1 MSSSSET
8 LSLTARHAAW
18 KSFTRT
24 GDPHFLRDLPK
35 QVAESWLRSWQH
47 GVDPILPGEFR
58 HAEHQP
64 PHDEQ
69 TQRLLRIARP
79 VIHALDK
86 ELASSSLVLY
96 LADRDG
102 WIVSRDGN
110 TKTLYAAD
118 QINSVPGARATENV
132 AGTNGLGTALFLREP
147 IQLDLSEH
155 FCESF
160 FEWAGSGVP
169 LVHPLSHELIGV
181 ADLVQYQKPLTPE
194 LTLLVKAIVAGIQS
208 RFLEQEIALQHRLLE
223 QFLSKSQR
231 PGATVLAVDRNGII
245 VSATPTLAQ
254 RLHLS
259 PEQLCGRSLSF
270 LPELHAATQEAI
282 NRNEPR
288 EALLSGVTSERLG
301 KVAIEPLQ
309 RQGEAAGALVYFSLP
324 QTSSRLELRRIGDSS
339 RWAARYTFADLLG
352 TAPNFRL
359 ALHRAQ
365 RVAPTDLPV
374 FLQGETGTG
383 KELLAHAMHH
393 ASPRG
398 DGPFVAVN
406 CGALAPDLIA
416 AELFGYEKGAFTGAS
431 ASGKRGKLE
440 LAHGGT
446 IFLDEI
452 TDTSPT
458 LQVSLLRALQDQEI
472 VPVGGEHPTRID
484 VRVITASNRN
494 VHALI
499 QNGTFRSD
507 LYYRLNGVTI
517 TLPPLRERQED
528 IPLLAQH
535 FLKEAPVERSLSA
548 EVRAALQ
555 QYQWPGNLR
564 ELRTVLQAAAVL
576 SAGSVIEETDLPPEV
591 CAAGGKHGPTPVEEG
606 ALSPGRALQKAIN
619 GHTTKEIDREVL
631 LAALRAHQG
640 NAKQAAKA
648 LGIAR
653 SSLYR
658 KLSEFGLMRS
668 WAQHERG
675 RP

>member
-1 MSSSSET
+1 MSSPHET
-8 LSLTARHAAW
+8 LSLAARQAAW
-18 KSFTRT
+18 KNFTRT

-58 HAEHQP
+58 HAEHQA
-64 PHDEQ
+64 PHNEQ
-69 TQRLLRIARP
+69 TQRLLRIAQP
-79 VIHALDK
+79 LIHALDK

-102 WIVSRDGN
+102 WIVYREGN
-110 TKTLYAAD
+110 TKVLYAAD

-160 FEWAGSGVP
+160 FDWAGVGVP
-169 LVHPLSHELIGV
+169 ILHPLSHELVAV
-181 ADLVQYQKPLTPE
+181 ADLVQYQKSLTPE
-194 LTLLVKAIVAGIQS
+194 LTLLAKAIVAGIQS
-208 RFLEQEIALQHRLLE
+208 RLLE
-223 QFLSKSQR
+223 HESTLQRGLLEEFLAKSQK

-245 VSATPTLAQ
+245 VSATPSLAQ

-259 PEQLCGRSLSF
+259 SEQLCGRSLSF
-270 LPELHAATQEAI
+270 LPELHTAMQEAAT
-282 NRNEPR
+282 RNEPR

-309 RQGEAAGALVYFSLP
+309 RQGESAGALLYFSSP
-324 QTSSRLELRRIGDSS
+324 PMSTRVELRKVGESS
-339 RWAARYTFADLLG
+339 RWTARYTFADLLG
-352 TAPNFRL
+352 VAPLFHV
-359 ALHRAQ
+359 ALQRAQ

-383 KELLAHAMHH
+383 KDLLAHAIHH
-393 ASPRG
+393 VSPRRE
-398 DGPFVAVN
+398 GPFVAVN
-406 CGALAPDLIA
+406 CGALPPDLIA
-416 AELFGYEKGAFTGAS
+416 AELFGYEKGAFTGAVT
-431 ASGKRGKLE
+431 SGKRGKLE

-452 TDTSPT
+452 TETSPAF
-458 LQVSLLRALQDQEI
+458 QVSLLRALHDQEI
-472 VPVGGEHPTRID
+472 LPVGGEQPIRID
-484 VRVITASNRN
+484 VRVIAASNRN

-499 QNGTFRSD
+499 QQGTFRSD

-517 TLPPLRERQED
+517 TLPPLRERQDD

-535 FLKEAPVERSLSA
+535 FLKETHIEKSLSA

-576 SAGSVIEETDLPPEV
+576 ATGAIIQVADLPPEV
-591 CAAGGKHGPTPVEEG
+591 CAVSGRNLYTPAESGEPS
-606 ALSPGRALQKAIN
+606 AARAIREAANGR
-619 GHTTKEIDREVL
+619 TTKEIDPEAL
-631 LAALRAHQG
+631 LAALRAHHG
-640 NAKQAAKA
+640 NAKQAAKE

-658 KLSEFGLMRS
+658 KLSEFGLTRS
-668 WAQHERG
+668 WAQGER
-675 RP
+675 R